1 VPLLDNALDLIAAPA
16 AVLAGTV
23 LTASA
28 AVDVPPALRWTLA
41 IVAGGGSRAASNCS
55 RAGDR

>member
-23 LTASA
+23 TASA
-28 AVDVPPALRWTLA
+28 AVDAPPALRWTLA